1 MLENNTVINREKNHL
16 GIDHPLV
23 AIADMD
29 KAAADFARLGF
40 FINPRHHHPWGT
52 DNHLLM
58 FPENF
63 IELISVYD
71 HTKLDM
77 QNEKGFAFGRFI
89 QNSIERK
96 EGISL
101 VALHSEDARADH
113 QMLEERGIENHGI
126 VDFHRVAHRPDG
138 SEEEAVVSLVMLI
151 NSQQPAISHFFCHQ
165 HKPNLVWVKDWMA
178 HPNGANA
185 ITMVSYVAKNPAD
198 LLERFQGIYGEQA
211 VSLDTDRLV
220 AKTDRGDFEVLSQ
233 ARAKTRFEGVDIPCT
248 EQQLPSGI
256 AIRVATNSIAQ
267 AMAHLDSNQVD
278 YIQTQEGGLRI
289 AASCAGNT
297 IIEIYP

>member
-1 MLENNTVINREKNHL
+1 MATKKRNHL

-71 HTKLDM
+71 HSKLDM
-77 QNEKGFAFGRFI
+77 TNEKGFAFGRFI

-113 QMLEERGIENHGI
+113 QLLQQRQVENQGI
-126 VDFHRVAHRPDG
+126 VDFRRVAHRPDG

-151 NSQQPAISHFFCHQ
+151 NSQQPAISNFFCHQ
-165 HKPNLVWVKDWMA
+165 HKPDLVWVKDWMTHA
-178 HPNGANA
+178 NGANG
-185 ITMVSYVAKNPAD
+185 ISMVSYIAENPTD
-198 LLERFQGIYGEQA
+198 FYQRFAGIYGEQA
-211 VSLDTDRLV
+211 VSVEEGHLV
-220 AKTDRGDFEVLSQ
+220 AHTDRGDFEVLSPER
-233 ARAKTRFEGVDIPCT
+233 ARARFAGVAIPCN
-248 EQQLPSGI
+248 EAQVPSGI
-256 AIRVATNSIAQ
+256 AIRVTSHSIAQ
-267 AMAHLDSNQVD
+267 ARAHLDENQVAYTLTD
-278 YIQTQEGGLRI
+278 EGGLRI
-289 AASCAGNT
+289 AASYAGNT
-297 IIEIYP
+297 IIEIYPDNN